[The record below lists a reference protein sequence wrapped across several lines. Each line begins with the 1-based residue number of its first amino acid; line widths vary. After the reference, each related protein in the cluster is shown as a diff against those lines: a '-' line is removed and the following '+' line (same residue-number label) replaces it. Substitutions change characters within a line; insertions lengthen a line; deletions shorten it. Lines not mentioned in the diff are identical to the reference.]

1 VYASSGEECEDVV
14 VTEVSEV
21 ETDVTEET
29 QENAPHKKPKK
40 MTLLEK
46 LLGK

>member
-1 VYASSGEECEDVV
+1 VYVSSGEECKDVV

-29 QENAPHKKPKK
+29 QESAPQKKPRL
-40 MTLLEK
+40 TLLEK
-46 LLGK
+46 LLGR